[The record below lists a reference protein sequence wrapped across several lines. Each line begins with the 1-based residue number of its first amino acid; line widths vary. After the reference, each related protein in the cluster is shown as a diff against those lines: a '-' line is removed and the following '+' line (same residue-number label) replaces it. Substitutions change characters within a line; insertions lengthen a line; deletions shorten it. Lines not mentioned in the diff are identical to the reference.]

1 MMQQNLLIYNSLT
14 RRKQLF
20 VPLVEGRV
28 GMYVCGLSLI
38 HI

>member
-28 GMYVCGLSLI
+28 GM
-38 HI
+38 